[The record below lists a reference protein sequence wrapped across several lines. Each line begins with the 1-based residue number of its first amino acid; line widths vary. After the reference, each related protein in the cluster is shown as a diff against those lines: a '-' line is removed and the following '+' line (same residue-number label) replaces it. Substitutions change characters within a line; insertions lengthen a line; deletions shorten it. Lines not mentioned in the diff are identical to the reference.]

1 MKNNFKEII
10 RKLLMVVAIVTIIYS
25 GYNLLNI
32 KEEENLEKTVN
43 KDIIEVIGD
52 DESGEVKFLTKETF
66 KKLEAINSDFVG
78 YLYYPSLNINE
89 QVVHGSNNEYY
100 LNHSFNKEYLPYGTV
115 FVDANQQLF
124 QQNTTLY
131 GHWVSNSTLKF
142 SNLHKLKD
150 VNNYEANKTYYFASE
165 DYIYEYEVAIVIY
178 HHSVDDYDSIP
189 YWHGNFSE
197 IEFKNFINNAKSQQF
212 YDTGVEITSEDKILT
227 LQTCITA
234 DSEER
239 LVVIGKLVNK
249 ITLEDN

>member
-1 MKNNFKEII
+1 M
-10 RKLLMVVAIVTIIYS
+10 Y
-25 GYNLLNI
+25 
-32 KEEENLEKTVN
+32 
-43 KDIIEVIGD
+43 
-52 DESGEVKFLTKETF
+52 
-66 KKLEAINSDFVG
+66 
-78 YLYYPSLNINE
+78 
-89 QVVHGSNNEYY
+89 
-100 LNHSFNKEYLPYGTV
+100 
-115 FVDANQQLF
+115 
-124 QQNTTLY
+124 
-131 GHWVSNSTLKF
+131 STLKF

-197 IEFKNFINNAKSQQF
+197 IEIKNFINNAKSQQF
-212 YDTGVEITSEDKILT
+212 YDTGVEITSKDKILT

-249 ITLEDN
+249 IPLEDN